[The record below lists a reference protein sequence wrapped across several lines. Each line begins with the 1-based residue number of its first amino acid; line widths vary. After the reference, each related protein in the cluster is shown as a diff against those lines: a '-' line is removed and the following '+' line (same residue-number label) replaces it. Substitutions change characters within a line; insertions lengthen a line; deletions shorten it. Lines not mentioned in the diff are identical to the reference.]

1 MRLTR
6 DPALTAAE
14 ETRPKDGEDGPLPRA
29 ALVTHTLAIGGAPR
43 SLLNVALAMREHG
56 IEPVLYY
63 GKKGPLEIEFSAA
76 AVPCRVLSKKRGL
89 LGLHLGFLYR
99 ILKWYRRDKIRCVFL
114 NCLVPYYKY
123 HALAARLLG
132 LPVIWSIREDMR
144 SKRAR
149 RLFRWLKRLADVV
162 MPCSGEIAQALRELG
177 SSVPIKVVPNGI
189 AELPA
194 DASGEDAG
202 GINAGSINAGGP
214 NAGGQAGLRQRLNIP
229 ASHWVVGC
237 VGSIE
242 ARKGQLDL
250 VAAAATWPFQEG
262 PLEIVIIGAPG
273 AKGAADPYFQA
284 LQGAAGQLPEHVRVH
299 LAGAHQDIHR
309 LYPEMDVVCL
319 PSYWEGSSRTL
330 LEAMRARRPLLTTTA
345 GGNPEIVGHL
355 SSAYLVP
362 AGDCPA
368 LAEGLRFLKNHPDT
382 AAALAQTAYREL
394 IRNYTLSH
402 YTARVSAVIDAV
414 LS

>member
-1 MRLTR
+1 
-6 DPALTAAE
+6 
-14 ETRPKDGEDGPLPRA
+14 
-29 ALVTHTLAIGGAPR
+29 
-43 SLLNVALAMREHG
+43 LNVALAMRAHG
-56 IEPVLYY
+56 IEPVLYC
-63 GKKGPLEIEFSAA
+63 GKKGPLETEFSAA
-76 AVPCRVLSKKRGL
+76 AVPCRVLPKKRGL

-99 ILKWYRRDKIRCVFL
+99 ILKWYQRDKIRCVFL

-177 SSVPIKVVPNGI
+177 LCVPIRVVPNGI
-189 AELPA
+189 AELPEEA
-194 DASGEDAG
+194 RGEDAG
-202 GINAGSINAGGP
+202 GSNAGGL
-214 NAGGQAGLRQRLNIP
+214 GGLRQGLNIP

-250 VAAAATWPFQEG
+250 VAAAATWPAQEG
-262 PLEIVIIGAPG
+262 PLEIVMIGAPG
-273 AKGAADPYFQA
+273 AKGATDPYFQA
-284 LQGAAGQLPEHVRVH
+284 LQRAAGRLPEHVKVH
-299 LAGAHQDIHR
+299 IAGAHQDIHR

-345 GGNPEIVGHL
+345 GGNPEIVNHL

-362 AGDCPA
+362 AGDCQA
-368 LAEGLRFLKNHPDT
+368 LAEGLRYLKNHPDT
-382 AAALAQTAYREL
+382 ASAFAQTAYREL
-394 IRNYTLSH
+394 KRNYTLFH
-402 YTARVSAVIDAV
+402 YTARVNAVIDAV
-414 LS
+414 LR